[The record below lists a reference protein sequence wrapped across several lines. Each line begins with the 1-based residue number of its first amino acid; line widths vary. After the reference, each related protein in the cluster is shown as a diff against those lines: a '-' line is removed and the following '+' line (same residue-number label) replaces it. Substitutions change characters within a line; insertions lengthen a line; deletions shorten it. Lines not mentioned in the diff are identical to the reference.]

1 MKICIFRIEL
11 AVICIVLILG
21 NIALT
26 MEIKHYKQELLD
38 TYKRL
43 NNLLCDY
50 DDAIGELQEVLTEY
64 HNYLN
69 DYQIPLIQIPQQVRY
84 LYEEVSHQQQNDD
97 W

>member
-1 MKICIFRIEL
+1 MKIFIFGIAL
-11 AVICIVLILG
+11 AVICIVLSLFIIGLM
-21 NIALT
+21 

-84 LYEEVSHQQQNDD
+84 LYEDIDRQQQNDD